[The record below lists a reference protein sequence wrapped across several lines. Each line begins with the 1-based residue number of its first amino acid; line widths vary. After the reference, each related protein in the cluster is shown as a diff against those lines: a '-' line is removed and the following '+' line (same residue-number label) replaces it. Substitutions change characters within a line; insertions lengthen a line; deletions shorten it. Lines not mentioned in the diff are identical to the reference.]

1 MLIWPCILLNMVSHM
16 KTTVEIPDPVLDAAR
31 ELARREGITV
41 KALIERGL
49 RRELEE
55 AEAGHRFQLR
65 RASFRGK
72 GLREDQPGVSW
83 ERLRELAYEDQGK
96 P

>member
-1 MLIWPCILLNMVSHM
+1 MGEHM
-16 KTTVEIPDPVLDAAR
+16 KTTVEVPDPVLDAAKV
-31 ELARREGITV
+31 LARREGITV

-49 RRELEE
+49 RRELEI
-55 AEAGHRFQLR
+55 AEAGQQFKLR

-72 GLREDQPGVSW
+72 GLRQDQPDVSW
-83 ERLRELAYEDQGK
+83 ERLRELAYADRDK

>member
-1 MLIWPCILLNMVSHM
+1 MGSHM

-31 ELARREGITV
+31 DLARREGTTL

-55 AEAGHRFQLR
+55 AEAGGRFRLR

-72 GLREDQPGVSW
+72 GLRDDQPDVSW
-83 ERLRELAYEDQGK
+83 ERLRELAYEDRDK